1 MSQWNELMQGKLF
14 ITDLGENCHAEIDGV
29 DTVVGRY
36 AVWAPIR
43 NADRH
48 QIIEVGRELPPLA
61 EKYSIP
67 QERICIVASEGENIC
82 KSN

>member
-1 MSQWNELMQGKLF
+1 MSQWDELMQGKLF
-14 ITDLGENCHAEIDGV
+14 ITDLGENRHAEIDGM

-48 QIIEVGRELPPLA
+48 QIIEVGCELLPLA
-61 EKYSIP
+61 EKYHIP
-67 QERICIVASEGENIC
+67 HERICTIGQGGESKC